1 MPGLQEE
8 ESSLRE
14 SMESF
19 LLNPLPETISE
30 LEAQMDVIASEQKRC
45 SDAIRRL
52 MAAEDVEKG
61 IVFPQEIH
69 ELHQRKNMLETHM
82 QYRRVRI
89 NRLKMWKGLK

>member
-1 MPGLQEE
+1 
-8 ESSLRE
+8 
-14 SMESF
+14 MESF

-61 IVFPQEIH
+61 IVFPQDIANSDAFAVVQVYGMDPDK
-69 ELHQRKNMLETHM
+69 L
-82 QYRRVRI
+82 
-89 NRLKMWKGLK
+89 WKD